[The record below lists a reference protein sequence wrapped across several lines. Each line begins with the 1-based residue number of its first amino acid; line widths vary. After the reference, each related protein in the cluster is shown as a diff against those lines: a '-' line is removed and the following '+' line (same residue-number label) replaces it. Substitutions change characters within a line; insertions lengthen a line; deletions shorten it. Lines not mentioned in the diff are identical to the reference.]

1 MAHLERQAKIS
12 HGPSPLDTAFSLEE
26 NKHSTMK
33 DTTKRSILR
42 SIHLIFALPIVGYIY
57 GPPSETVQYLPYFR
71 FVYFPVIVLSG
82 LWMWKGHAIRRLFS
96 SGS

>member
-1 MAHLERQAKIS
+1 
-12 HGPSPLDTAFSLEE
+12 
-26 NKHSTMK
+26 MK

-42 SIHLIFALPIVGYIY
+42 SIHIVFALPIVGYIY

-82 LWMWKGHAIRRLFS
+82 LWMWKGQAIRRLVS
-96 SGS
+96 RK